1 MSAEPRR
8 GVLFESDRWLVV
20 DKPAGVSMATPRG
33 GAGRG
38 GGEGEPDAGAAPAG
52 EPAVRRLL
60 EALGLPL
67 EAPLPLLVHRL
78 DVGTSGCVLL
88 AKGAEAHREASL
100 AFQERRVAKAYRAL
114 SWGHP
119 VPATGVYRDALG
131 KDRDDAR
138 KMKADPRGKE
148 AVTRYRTL
156 RRYRSLADL
165 LLEPETGRTHQIRV
179 HLAAHGHPI
188 AGDDLYGGATRWRGV
203 KEPAPRAA
211 LAALTH
217 PLLHAERLALP
228 AAGIDVAAPLPA
240 EYTRVLALLAASG
253 R

>member
-1 MSAEPRR
+1 MSGDGTPLPT
-8 GVLFESDRWLVV
+8 GLLFESSSFLVV

-33 GAGRG
+33 AAGG
-38 GGEGEPDAGAAPAG
+38 PDAG
-52 EPAVRRLL
+52 EPAVRRIL

-67 EAPLPLLVHRL
+67 VDPLPLLVHRL

-88 AKGAEAHREASL
+88 AKGPEAHRLASL
-100 AFQERRVAKAYRAL
+100 AFQERRVGKTYRAL

-119 VPATGVYRDALG
+119 VPATGSYFDPLG
-131 KDRDDAR
+131 KDREDAR
-138 KMKADPRGKE
+138 KMRVDPGGKE
-148 AVTRYRTL
+148 AVTAYRTL

-165 LLEPETGRTHQIRV
+165 ELTPATGRTHQIRV

-203 KEPAPRAA
+203 REPAVRAA
-211 LAALTH
+211 LAALPR
-217 PLLHAERLALP
+217 PLLHAERLAV
-228 AAGIDVAAPLPA
+228 AGAGVDVAAPLPPDYA
-240 EYTRVLALLAASG
+240 RVLALLEAAG